1 MMDAIKKRLGRAA
14 AELIKSGMRVGL
26 GSGSTAHFFIKRL
39 GELCAEGLAI
49 QAVASSNESEE
60 LAKRAGIPLTDI
72 NQLSSLDIAVDG
84 ADEIDEQKRMIKG
97 GGGAL
102 VREKILASMSTEMV
116 VLVEESKLCSL
127 LGKKNLPVEMI
138 PFGIQATCR
147 QIERLGFHGS
157 FRKNKKGDLFITDNH
172 NYIFDI
178 HFPRLREHP
187 ERDHASLIQLPGVVD
202 TGFFFH
208 LAGRV
213 LIGFSDGQIVTRP

>member
-1 MMDAIKKRLGRAA
+1 MDAIKKRLGRAA

-138 PFGIQATCR
+138 PFGIIST
-147 QIERLGFHGS
+147 G
-157 FRKNKKGDLFITDNH
+157 
-172 NYIFDI
+172 
-178 HFPRLREHP
+178 
-187 ERDHASLIQLPGVVD
+187 
-202 TGFFFH
+202 GFFFP
-208 LAGRV
+208 RREPRR
-213 LIGFSDGQIVTRP
+213 SE